1 MEYGKLKRLARVVP
15 GCAARREKRHTLRS
29 SIRYRRC
36 CLKPGRRVKQI
47 LELTGMES
55 PLRPGQ
61 GLKRSCSHNYGIGEL
76 LQVMADLRAAG
87 GCPWDRKQNHHSL
100 RQYLVEEAYEVVAAI
115 DQGDD
120 EALVEELGDVL
131 LQVVFH
137 SRIAEEER
145 RFDFDRV
152 VKAITAKL
160 IRRHPHVFSKGEA
173 ADASE
178 VRVMWEEIKRNEK
191 MERGED
197 KAGQSYQVDHS
208 LPALLR
214 SYKLQKK
221 AAAVGFDWPCV
232 QGPLEK
238 IKEELAEL
246 IEAKESGN
254 LAAVEE
260 ELGDFI
266 FSVVNVARFLKVNPE
281 VALGKANNK
290 FSERFSYVAQQAENR
305 GRSAADYSLE
315 ILDKWW
321 EEAKKIKKISK

>member
-1 MEYGKLKRLARVVP
+1 MGHIKYQRLGRDVS
-15 GCAARREKRHTLRS
+15 GFAARRDARHLLRR
-29 SIRYRRC
+29 SIKYRRC
-36 CLKPGRRVKQI
+36 FSPGRRVKPA
-47 LELTGMES
+47 LELNRPES
-55 PLRPGQ
+55 SLSPDQ
-61 GLKRSCSHNYGIGEL
+61 ALKQSCSQNYEIRDL
-76 LQVMADLRAAG
+76 LQIMADLRTED

-137 SRIAEEER
+137 SRIAEEEE

-152 VKAITAKL
+152 VNGIAAKL
-160 IRRHPHVFSKGEA
+160 IRRHPHVFGKGEA

-178 VRVMWEEIKRNEK
+178 VRVMWEQIKRNEK
-191 MERGED
+191 MNRGEER
-197 KAGQSYQVDHS
+197 AGQPYQVDHA

-238 IKEELAEL
+238 IEEELAEL
-246 IEAKESGN
+246 IEARESGN
-254 LAAVEE
+254 RAAVEE

-290 FSERFSYVAQQAENR
+290 FSERFSYVMQQAEKR
-305 GRSAADYSLE
+305 GRSTADYSLE